1 MTTTGTLSRN
11 SRPEQLFGNP
21 VQQDGGADADNDAGD
36 HTGDDQDGHIVEQLR
51 PGNGKHR
58 YNQLSQIVEH
68 TAGGADT
75 DDGEQTG
82 LFQKIHDEK
91 AGKAAGE

>member
-1 MTTTGTLSRN
+1 MQLLS
-11 SRPEQLFGNP
+11 PKQLFGNP

-58 YNQLSQIVEH
+58 YMTRKLVRLPASE
-68 TAGGADT
+68 
-75 DDGEQTG
+75 
-82 LFQKIHDEK
+82 
-91 AGKAAGE
+91 